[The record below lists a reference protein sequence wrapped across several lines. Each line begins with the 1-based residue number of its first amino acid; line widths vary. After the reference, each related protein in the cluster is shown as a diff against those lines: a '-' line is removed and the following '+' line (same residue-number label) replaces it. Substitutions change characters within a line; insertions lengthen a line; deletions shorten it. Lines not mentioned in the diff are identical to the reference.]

1 MCTVSVIVP
10 VYNVRRYLNNCIKS
24 LIVQTFRDIEII
36 LVDDG
41 STDGSSEICDE
52 WAIKDVRIKV
62 IHQKNQGVSVA
73 RNNGLAKAVG
83 DWVSFVDGD
92 DYVVENMIAEL
103 LEETNKSER
112 IDLVIGSYYTV
123 KNEKIREEHF
133 FEGKKILD
141 LAEKDILVK
150 MAVGIDVFGLNGET
164 NVGVPWSKL
173 YRKEIVNE
181 VRFQNGLKRM
191 QDTVFNL
198 SVFRIANKI
207 GYIDIPLYY
216 YRINSESAVR
226 RYSEDFEHTAE
237 DIITALTQQIYE
249 YDNIVDKEEIIQYKK
264 ISLLIETI
272 KLSYINRKCKLT
284 LRQKLE
290 NIERLSKSLLYYDAI
305 YDTSGKYLSQ
315 KYKFFMRALKLKLYW
330 LAYITV
336 FIKYYL
342 VNSKK

>member
-10 VYNVRRYLNNCIKS
+10 VYNVRRYLNTCIKS
-24 LIVQTFRDIEII
+24 LIGQTFRDIEII

-133 FEGKKILD
+133 F
-141 LAEKDILVK
+141 
-150 MAVGIDVFGLNGET
+150 
-164 NVGVPWSKL
+164 
-173 YRKEIVNE
+173 
-181 VRFQNGLKRM
+181 
-191 QDTVFNL
+191 
-198 SVFRIANKI
+198 
-207 GYIDIPLYY
+207 
-216 YRINSESAVR
+216 
-226 RYSEDFEHTAE
+226 
-237 DIITALTQQIYE
+237 
-249 YDNIVDKEEIIQYKK
+249 
-264 ISLLIETI
+264 
-272 KLSYINRKCKLT
+272 
-284 LRQKLE
+284 
-290 NIERLSKSLLYYDAI
+290 
-305 YDTSGKYLSQ
+305 
-315 KYKFFMRALKLKLYW
+315 
-330 LAYITV
+330 
-336 FIKYYL
+336 
-342 VNSKK
+342 